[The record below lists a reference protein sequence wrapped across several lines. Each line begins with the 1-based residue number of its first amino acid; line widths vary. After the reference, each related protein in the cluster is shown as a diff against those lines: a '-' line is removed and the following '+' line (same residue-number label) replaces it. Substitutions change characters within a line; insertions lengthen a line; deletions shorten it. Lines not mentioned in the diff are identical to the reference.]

1 MKRFALI
8 FTLMLACCIPV
19 KLYAFKYDQDSTV
32 ISVKKNFDKK
42 IPKSTK
48 KTKTTLS
55 DASGNDLTHNIKK
68 VFLNGKIIQIH
79 NTDSIKAKDIKSIT
93 TKQVENGDIWLYIET
108 NEPKLNSANSKTD
121 TTLLRTK
128 QKENME

>member
-1 MKRFALI
+1 
-8 FTLMLACCIPV
+8 MLACCIPV
-19 KLYAFKYDQDSTV
+19 KLYAFKHDQDSTV

-108 NEPKLNSANSKTD
+108 NEAKLNSANSKTD

-128 QKENME
+128 TERKYGIKFYL

>member
-1 MKRFALI
+1 
-8 FTLMLACCIPV
+8 MLACCIPV
-19 KLYAFKYDQDSTV
+19 KLYAFKHDQDSTV

-108 NEPKLNSANSKTD
+108 NEAKLNSANSKTD

>member
-1 MKRFALI
+1 MKRFVLI

-19 KLYAFKYDQDSTV
+19 KLYAFKHDQDSTV

-108 NEPKLNSANSKTD
+108 NEAKLNSANSKTD

>member
-1 MKRFALI
+1 
-8 FTLMLACCIPV
+8 MLACCIPV
-19 KLYAFKYDQDSTV
+19 KLYAFKHDQDSTV